1 MKKLW
6 IGIMITAVMAAA
18 SQAALIVQLG
28 ARGGTRD
35 MVTTFGNGQ
44 NSTPST
50 YDAQTLY
57 NPLAPALGYTGDAFG
72 GAATKNQNN
81 NWVNDVTTNSR
92 NGRITD
98 AGFDYIQVL
107 SNMGTNQATAFYEAM
122 LVWDGGANGSGQS
135 AFLTGDRDLESFHIE
150 FKARGA
156 STPTTVSFAWSTN
169 MPAVIL
175 PPSPR
180 VTSVTTSST
189 SRSTNSGSPKPC
201 GLVWCHLGKSLQ
213 DTLFQIIHGEKQ
225 GLERDF
231 GA

>member
-1 MKKLW
+1 M
-6 IGIMITAVMAAA
+6 VAA

-35 MVTTFGNGQ
+35 MVTSSGSGQ

-72 GAATKNQNN
+72 GAATKNQNS

-98 AGFDYIQVL
+98 TGFDYIQVL
-107 SNMGTNQATAFYEAM
+107 ANMGTSTNQAERFYEAM

-135 AFLTGDRDLESFHIE
+135 AFRSTDEIDAFHIE
-150 FKARGA
+150 FKARGTP
-156 STPTTVSFAWSTN
+156 TPTTVSFLLETAAGWY
-169 MPAVIL
+169 
-175 PPSPR
+175 
-180 VTSVTTSST
+180 VTDQTVTETGVGYTTFDANIADLTWTGFSQFGVTAGAGAPVVAGDEWPELYRYGHRQRSSW
-189 SRSTNSGSPKPC
+189 R
-201 GLVWCHLGKSLQ
+201 
-213 DTLFQIIHGEKQ
+213 
-225 GLERDF
+225 
-231 GA
+231 